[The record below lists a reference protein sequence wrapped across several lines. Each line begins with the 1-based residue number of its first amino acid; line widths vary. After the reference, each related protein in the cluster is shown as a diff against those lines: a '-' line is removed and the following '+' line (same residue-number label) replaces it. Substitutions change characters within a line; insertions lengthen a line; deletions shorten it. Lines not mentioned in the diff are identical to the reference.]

1 MTCRSK
7 FMRKRRVIWD
17 TNFGHAIVILL
28 RALLNLLGTKSFRY
42 STPDSETGEPYL
54 GLLLKN
60 GADERELWFLR
71 DEEDNGAGFFDINPM
86 FKDNELE
93 GC

>member
-1 MTCRSK
+1 MGYELWSRDSYFIK
-7 FMRKRRVIWD
+7 SLVKLV
-17 TNFGHAIVILL
+17 GYKVVQVLHA
-28 RALLNLLGTKSFRY
+28 
-42 STPDSETGEPYL
+42 PDSETGEPYL

>member
-1 MTCRSK
+1 MGYQPWSK
-7 FMRKRRVIWD
+7 DSYVIKSLVKLVGYKVVRVLQ
-17 TNFGHAIVILL
+17 A
-28 RALLNLLGTKSFRY
+28 
-42 STPDSETGEPYL
+42 PDSETREPYL